1 MNLAV
6 IAVVLISF
14 IFGFT
19 AGGLTIYAHKQDF
32 IDWLIIDYEKQL
44 SEARTTITRLD
55 ATLSERKRAIHCT
68 PIERGSL
75 DWEELS
81 FMGRAVKE
89 DDIDFP
95 NSRGNK

>member
-55 ATLSERKRAIHCT
+55 AIVSERARANNEVKFSPIHCQ
-68 PIERGSL
+68 PLQRNGI
-75 DWEELS
+75 DWRE
-81 FMGRAVKE
+81 
-89 DDIDFP
+89 IDFP
-95 NSRGNK
+95 NKGGKDL

>member
-6 IAVVLISF
+6 VAVVLISF

-55 ATLSERKRAIHCT
+55 AIVSERARANNEVKFSPIHCQ
-68 PIERGSL
+68 SL
-75 DWEELS
+75 QRNDIDWRE
-81 FMGRAVKE
+81 
-89 DDIDFP
+89 IDFP
-95 NSRGNK
+95 NKGDKL

>member
-55 ATLSERKRAIHCT
+55 AINSERQRTFHCT
-68 PIERGSL
+68 PIEKDSL
-75 DWEELS
+75 DWEELT
-81 FMGRAVKE
+81 FK

-95 NSRGNK
+95 NSRGKN

>member
-32 IDWLIIDYEKQL
+32 IDWLIVDYEKQL
-44 SEARTTITRLD
+44 SEARATITRLD
-55 ATLSERKRAIHCT
+55 AIVSERARANNEVKFSPIHCQ
-68 PIERGSL
+68 PLQRNHI
-75 DWEELS
+75 DWRE
-81 FMGRAVKE
+81 
-89 DDIDFP
+89 IDFP
-95 NSRGNK
+95 NKGD